1 MRKGLKSGT
10 IIGILLLTIVTLSFR
25 NTTSKNDVNS
35 SNNTGSPS
43 LEGNDVKSA
52 VQLFNDQALSIYNLA
67 GLAATGLD
75 YKVFLK
81 GLTGY
86 YNLKDLNLIP
96 ETKAIL
102 SVVDLSMPST
112 AKRLWVIDLTAHK
125 ILFNTLVAHGRGSGE
140 KMAETFSNIPS
151 SNQSSVGFYTTAEVY
166 NGKHGRSLRLDGL
179 DAGLNSKA
187 RERAI
192 VVHGA
197 EYVSQDVINA
207 TGRLG
212 RSQGCP
218 ALPMD
223 LFSDIINDIKDNTL
237 LFINGEGVENSEY
250 LKGIGQMVNQGGIA
264 SAKVNGVASQI

>member
-1 MRKGLKSGT
+1 MRKGLKLST
-10 IIGILLLTIVTLSFR
+10 ILGIIMLTVATLSFR
-25 NTTSKNDVNS
+25 NTTSENDVNS
-35 SNNTGSPS
+35 NKLGNSEVNNT
-43 LEGNDVKSA
+43 KSSQE
-52 VQLFNDQALSIYNLA
+52 VFNDYALSVYNLT
-67 GLAATGLD
+67 GLGATGLD

-86 YNLKDLNLIP
+86 QNLKGLNLIP

-112 AKRLWVIDLTAHK
+112 AKRLWVIDLSAHK

-140 KMAETFSNIPS
+140 KMAETFSNTPS
-151 SNQSSVGFYTTAEVY
+151 SNQSSVGFYSTAEVY

-179 DAGLNSKA
+179 DADLNSKA

-197 EYVSQDVINA
+197 DYVSQDVINS

-218 ALPMD
+218 ALPME
-223 LFSDIINDIKDNTL
+223 LFSDIINDIKGNTL
-237 LFINGEGVENSEY
+237 LFINGQGVDNSEY
-250 LKGIGQMVNQGGIA
+250 LQGIA
-264 SAKVNGVASQI
+264 KDVDLAKIGTAKVQVAKAQI

>member
-1 MRKGLKSGT
+1 MRKGLKLST
-10 IIGILLLTIVTLSFR
+10 ILGIILLTAVTLSFR
-25 NTTSKNDVNS
+25 NTTSENDVNS
-35 SNNTGSPS
+35 NKISSS
-43 LEGNDVKSA
+43 EADKKVKSSEE
-52 VQLFNDQALSIYNLA
+52 LFNEYALSVYNLT
-67 GLAATGLD
+67 GLGSTGLD
-75 YKVFLK
+75 YQVFLK

-86 YNLKDLNLIP
+86 QNLKGLNLIP
-96 ETKAIL
+96 ETKSIL

-112 AKRLWVIDLTAHK
+112 AKRLWVIDLSAHK

-140 KMAETFSNIPS
+140 KMAETFSNTPS

-179 DAGLNSKA
+179 DAGLNNKA

-197 EYVSQDVINA
+197 EYVSQAVINA

-223 LFSDIINDIKDNTL
+223 VFSDIINGIKGNTL

-250 LKGIGQMVNQGGIA
+250 LKGLTQDGYKAEIA
-264 SAKVNGVASQI
+264 SAETQGAKAQI

>member
-1 MRKGLKSGT
+1 MKLKS
-10 IIGILLLTIVTLSFR
+10 IIGILLLTAVTLSFR
-25 NTTSKNDVNS
+25 GISSENDDNSTTNS
-35 SNNTGSPS
+35 
-43 LEGNDVKSA
+43 GNVTVKSE
-52 VQLFNDQALSIYNLA
+52 VIKSSEELFNDEALSLYKVA
-67 GLAATGLD
+67 GLAAAGLE

-86 YNLKDLNLIP
+86 QNLKNLNLIP
-96 ETKAIL
+96 NAKAIL
-102 SVVDLSMPST
+102 SVVDLSLPST
-112 AKRLWVIDLTAHK
+112 AKRLWVIDLAAHK

-140 KMAETFSNIPS
+140 KMAEQFSNTPS

-166 NGKHGRSLRLDGL
+166 TGKHGRSLRLDGL
-179 DAGLNSKA
+179 DATLNSKA

-197 EYVSQDVINA
+197 EYVSQDIINA

-223 LFSDIINDIKDNTL
+223 VFSDIINDIKGNTL
-237 LFINGEGVENSEY
+237 LFINGEGVESSEY
-250 LKGIGQMVNQGGIA
+250 LKPITQPVFA
-264 SAKVNGVASQI
+264 SVKTVAGNRI